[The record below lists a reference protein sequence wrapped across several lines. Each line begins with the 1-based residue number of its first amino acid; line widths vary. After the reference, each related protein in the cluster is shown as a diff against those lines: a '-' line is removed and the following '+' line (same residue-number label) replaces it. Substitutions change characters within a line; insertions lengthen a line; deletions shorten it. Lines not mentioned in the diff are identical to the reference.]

1 MRINS
6 LVHYSNMGMRLTSI
20 IQFPGERTDVRIFRS
35 RKALSRRGL
44 NYDVSL
50 IHLQRRFRAV
60 AVFFEILEPREIND
74 TLLDSLRYTQA
85 ANCRE
90 SENVI
95 RENAIISRLPR

>member
-1 MRINS
+1 
-6 LVHYSNMGMRLTSI
+6 MRLSS
-20 IQFPGERTDVRIFRS
+20 IQFSGERTGVRIICS

-44 NYDVSL
+44 NYDVSFV
-50 IHLQRRFRAV
+50 HLQRRFRAV

-74 TLLDSLRYTQA
+74 ALLDSLRYTQA
-85 ANCRE
+85 ANCHE